1 MKRQE
6 ITKKMLNSLP
16 DWKEIERHKRRAIC
30 ELSFKFPEWFF
41 ERNPEEA
48 VYTNVNFA
56 INWNPEYVCKQEPE
70 RMAEHYPHAMI
81 QYRPEWIC
89 HHNPEWVFAHR
100 PDILFKHRPEW
111 MVQNKLK
118 WMSYYRFHWMQ
129 ENYPMFLEKT
139 LSDPDFKQPEWMSE
153 LINKYNTEPFN

>member
-1 MKRQE
+1 MKRRE

-16 DWKEIERHKRRAIC
+16 DWKEIERHQRGAMCR
-30 ELSFKFPEWFF
+30 LSVKFPEWFA
-41 ERNPEEA
+41 ERHPEDA
-48 VYTNVNFA
+48 VYTNVDFA

-89 HHNPEWVFAHR
+89 HHNPEWVFKHR

-118 WMSYYRFHWMQ
+118 WMSWYRFHWMQ
-129 ENYPMFLEKT
+129 ENYPMFLEKE
-139 LSDPDFKQPEWMSE
+139 LPDPDFEEPEWMGE
-153 LINKYNTEPFN
+153 LIAKYNENL